1 MSKDRIL
8 SSPGTNA
15 KSGSDPLPFQWLA
28 REPELCRNA
37 RFVDVDYKAL
47 MLAKREIIEATP
59 RMRDL
64 LTPQALP
71 DDGYTVLN
79 AKEYIAVGC
88 DLRDTNGLN
97 IGMESSRPDQCL
109 VFCVAEVSLV
119 YMNPD
124 TADALIEW
132 AAHLSSGKSSKLST
146 RVRIPSGG
154 RSTAFW
160 INYL

>member
-1 MSKDRIL
+1 
-8 SSPGTNA
+8 
-15 KSGSDPLPFQWLA
+15 
-28 REPELCRNA
+28 
-37 RFVDVDYKAL
+37 

-64 LTPQALP
+64 LTPQVLP

-79 AKEYIAVGC
+79 ATEYIAVGC
-88 DLRDTNGLN
+88 DLRDINGLN
-97 IGMESSRPDQCL
+97 ISMKSSRPDQCL

-124 TADALIEW
+124 TTDALIEW

-146 RVRIPSGG
+146 RVRIPSRG
-154 RSTAFW
+154 RTPTAFRT
-160 INYL
+160 NYL